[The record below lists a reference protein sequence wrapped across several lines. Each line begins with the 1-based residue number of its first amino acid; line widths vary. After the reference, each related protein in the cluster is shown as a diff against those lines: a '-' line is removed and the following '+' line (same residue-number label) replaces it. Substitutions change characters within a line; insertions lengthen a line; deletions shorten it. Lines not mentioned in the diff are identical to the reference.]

1 MSCPRSDA
9 KRPGAAPK
17 ALGVCFSDFFG
28 VGNLLGCRLHR
39 GPEARTDRR
48 GWTGAGKLRAALGIV
63 GSRNWSEFPRREVVG
78 TFVVAGCATN
88 GGSGRQRTDPG
99 QRSDPATG
107 DVGRPPPTALLIST
121 TLNCACTVRC
131 CARVS
136 VWRSGLTE
144 CCQEMLCGAV
154 RTGFARINGG
164 FDHRST
170 PSAHHHNAT
179 HTVAWLWCAPG
190 VCAGHRYA
198 LLLGKEGY
206 CVRRRGQQGG
216 LGVGFWGQTCG
227 KTYGSLSIKNKSEHG
242 FQSNAISVI
251 VDSACISLSV
261 TILSFQP

>member
-190 VCAGHRYA
+190 VCAVAR
-198 LLLGKEGY
+198 K
-206 CVRRRGQQGG
+206 GG
-216 LGVGFWGQTCG
+216 LLCPSSGPAGWAWGWCLGT
-227 KTYGSLSIKNKSEHG
+227 N
-242 FQSNAISVI
+242 VW
-251 VDSACISLSV
+251 
-261 TILSFQP
+261 